1 MSCVEVSET
10 RIDSVVQNV
19 FIHIFLPNPQNT
31 FPILQTTDE
40 MESSRSFRQMI
51 MTTSLNM
58 SETLVHLQFL

>member
-10 RIDSVVQNV
+10 RIDSVAQKV

-40 MESSRSFRQMI
+40 MESSPSFRQMI